1 MKKIPVVFCTM
12 CVIASA
18 IYFASC
24 GLGYA
29 KITGIKVSV
38 VLPDADNYSD
48 ALADSSTLCE
58 NDYVLETGKSYQL
71 TVEYTATGGS
81 KFPGFGDINDIELFY
96 DSETFKI
103 TPPNVEFVQT
113 VRYELVCLRS
123 VNYAAVIVQVGEYTA
138 SVIISAK

>member
-1 MKKIPVVFCTM
+1 M
-12 CVIASA
+12 
-18 IYFASC
+18 
-24 GLGYA
+24 GYA

-48 ALADSSTLCE
+48 ALADGSTLCE
-58 NDYVLETGKSYQL
+58 NDYVLATGKSYQL
-71 TVEYTATGGS
+71 TVEYTASGGS
-81 KFPGFGDINDIELFY
+81 KFPGFDDINDIELFY
-96 DSETFKI
+96 DSEIFKI

-123 VNYAAVIVQVGEYTA
+123 VNYAAVIVQEGEYTA